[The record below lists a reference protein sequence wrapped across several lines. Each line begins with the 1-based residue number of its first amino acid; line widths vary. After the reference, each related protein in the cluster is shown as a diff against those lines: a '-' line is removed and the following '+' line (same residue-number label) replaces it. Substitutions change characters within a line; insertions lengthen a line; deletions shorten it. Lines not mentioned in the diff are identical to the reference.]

1 MRVKLEQLQANSF
14 RDMDKYPISQEKV
27 DALVESIKQ
36 TDFWDNLLA
45 RPAAGGIVL
54 ADGQSEAD
62 YLKGLPQA
70 FDEDGTPLFT
80 VELAYGHHRWVA
92 CQQAGITEID
102 IPVKMIDDET
112 MLRIMAN
119 ENKGDWA
126 SNMLVILETVRQVRA
141 SIAGTIEPFADFEAY
156 EEAGHTFFSK
166 SKPFMNAKSQGVGYK
181 TVAKFL
187 GESWSENDIRNTFG
201 VLQSIDEGLYAQ
213 ETVVPMSSTGM
224 IARFNKLCKAIA
236 DQEWP
241 QYFKTAMIEDS
252 AGYITDEN
260 SKATVKVVDLAASAV
275 KKGNDP
281 LSYLSKQ
288 KRVEFDLAKAV
299 RPLFEDKKLS
309 VEEVNT
315 LIGEFEGL
323 DEAILKAQESIAK
336 AEARAAAK
344 EAGEEAPAE
353 DGAEP
358 SADQAEVD
366 AAVAEAESVEEVDP
380 GIVGEVA
387 EDGRYS
393 IDTLTETVVGSS
405 GVFASQCDLLKD
417 RIAEVGDD
425 DVRFYNALNVAFNS
439 ITTLMLE
446 AYGVAEVVRV
456 TNEIEKEIVKG

>member
-1 MRVKLEQLQANSF
+1 MRVKLSQLQANSF
-14 RDMDKYPISQEKV
+14 RDMNKYPISDEKV

-45 RPAAGGIVL
+45 RVVGNEL
-54 ADGQSEAD
+54 DGQDNLAA
-62 YLKGLPQA
+62 YLKGLPAA

-92 CQQAGITEID
+92 CQKAGIEEID

-119 ENKGDWA
+119 ENKGDWS
-126 SNMLVILETVRQVRA
+126 SNMLVILETVRQVRN
-141 SIAGTIEPFADFEAY
+141 SIAATIAPYEDFEAY

-181 TVAKFL
+181 TTAKFL
-187 GESWSENDIRNTFG
+187 GESWSENDIRNTYG
-201 VLQSIDEGLYAQ
+201 VLESIDAGLFEQ

-224 IARFNKLCKAIA
+224 IARFNKLSKAV
-236 DQEWP
+236 DEQEWP
-241 QYFKTAMIEDS
+241 QYFKTAMIQDS
-252 AGYITDEN
+252 ADYITDEN
-260 SKATVKVVDLAASAV
+260 SKATVKVVDLAAGAV

-281 LSYLSKQ
+281 LTYLAKQ

-299 RPLFEDKKLS
+299 RPLLEDKKLS

-344 EAGEEAPAE
+344 EAGDEPPVEGTE
-353 DGAEP
+353 DP

-366 AAVAEAESVEEVDP
+366 AAVAEAESIEEVDP
-380 GIVGEVA
+380 GIVGDVA

-393 IDTLTETVVGSS
+393 IDTLTETVIGSA
-405 GVFASQCDLLKD
+405 GVFGSQCDLLVG
-417 RIAEVGDD
+417 RIGEVGDD
-425 DVRFYNALNVAFNS
+425 DQRFYNALNVSFNS
-439 ITTLMLE
+439 VCALMLE
-446 AYGVAEVVRV
+446 TYGMAEVKKVV
-456 TNEIEKEIVKG
+456 DELEKIAVNG